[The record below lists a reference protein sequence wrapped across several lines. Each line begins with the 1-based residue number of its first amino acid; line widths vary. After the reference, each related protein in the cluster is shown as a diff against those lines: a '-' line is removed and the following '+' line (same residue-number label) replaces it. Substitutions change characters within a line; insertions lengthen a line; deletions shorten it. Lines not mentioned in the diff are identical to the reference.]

1 MVTNQ
6 LRSSPSHRALAG
18 NHLVSKGKPWSRKR
32 SKDHL
37 GQWTLPTV
45 RSWAGSRRGAP
56 AHHGRHEDTPTNP
69 RGVAPAGPSA
79 PARGNP
85 AQDNKIRGPMD
96 RQTNATGGRT
106 DRFGSFVSML
116 GRKRFLMEQCNS
128 GWKRPRRMPASP
140 VAVRRGPAQGTEPRD
155 LGCTAPRICVIS
167 RAGLQGAHGRRSV
180 PRPGGPPTRIAPAA

>member
-69 RGVAPAGPSA
+69 RGVAPALPSA
-79 PARGNP
+79 GARVRI
-85 AQDNKIRGPMD
+85 AQPR
-96 RQTNATGGRT
+96 ATLRSWDG
-106 DRFGSFVSML
+106 
-116 GRKRFLMEQCNS
+116 
-128 GWKRPRRMPASP
+128 ASK
-140 VAVRRGPAQGTEPRD
+140 EE
-155 LGCTAPRICVIS
+155 
-167 RAGLQGAHGRRSV
+167 
-180 PRPGGPPTRIAPAA
+180 PPTRFAQPRATLRSWGGASKEVHPTRKQIDGSDAMKSFWQRKVLGMQGPPQKRAAYAAPTGVRFPRTSLTCHSEDFGCTE